1 MHRRMAILPASAPGK
16 TRPRRLANSPASAPG
31 EARPRRPRL
40 RFAPSPNG
48 YLHLGHALS
57 ALVVDDWAKALG
69 GTFLL
74 RIEDTDLS
82 RRKPEFVNAII
93 QDVQWLGLSWE
104 EPALTQSEHLPRY
117 ADTIDRLLAEGLA
130 YPAPA
135 SRSQI
140 SRAVAA
146 YEAEGRAWPRDPDG
160 SPHYPF
166 ADRDKK
172 AWKTERNQERDP
184 SVQIGPAAE
193 RRSGSGPIRLDMK
206 AALAR
211 LGPSPLTVETMADPT
226 CDPVTE
232 TLDPSVWG
240 DVLLRGRDR
249 PATYHLAVVLDDA
262 FQHITHVVRGRD
274 IEPATALHRL
284 LQNLLGLPAPIYHH
298 HNLIM
303 GEDGRKL
310 SKSEG
315 AKSIRALRESGLSP
329 AQVISMARS
338 G

>member
-1 MHRRMAILPASAPGK
+1 MVGSAPK
-16 TRPRRLANSPASAPG
+16 
-31 EARPRRPRL
+31 L

-82 RRKPEFVNAII
+82 RRRWEFVHAIYE
-93 QDVQWLGLSWE
+93 DLEWLGLSWE
-104 EPALTQSEHLPRY
+104 DPALMQSEHLSRY
-117 ADTIDRLLAEGLA
+117 GDAIDELVSDGLA

-135 SRSQI
+135 SRSEI
-140 SRAVAA
+140 NRAVAKH
-146 YEAEGRAWPRDPDG
+146 EEEGKAWPRDPDG
-160 SPHYPF
+160 SPLYPF
-166 ADRDKK
+166 AERDKQ
-172 AWKTERNQERDP
+172 AWAQGRNAPVRD
-184 SVQIGPAAE
+184 GPAAG
-193 RRSGSGPIRLDMK
+193 RGSDSGPIRLDMD

-211 LGPSPLTVETMADPT
+211 IGPSPLTIQTMADPT
-226 CDPVTE
+226 SAPVKE
-232 TLDPSVWG
+232 NLDPSVWG

-262 FQHITHVVRGRD
+262 FQGITHVVRGKD
-274 IEPATALHRL
+274 IEPATSLHRL
-284 LQNLLGLPAPIYHH
+284 LQELLDLPTPIYHH
-298 HNLIM
+298 HQLIM
-303 GEDGRKL
+303 GRDGRKL

-315 AKSIRALRESGLSP
+315 AKSLRNLRRNGLS
-329 AQVISMARS
+329 AAEVIKLARS